1 MQIDV
6 ATLIQWI
13 DAHQHKDEALAG
25 FYRARFRDELKPA
38 FTAWLATRPFTN
50 HAAPPTPF
58 AMPVYRLKA
67 ATEAERLESTA
78 AADSDRAKSANQNAD
93 NYMLAVVL
101 FASSLFFA
109 GISVKLH
116 SFGARAALLAFGC
129 VIFLGT
135 PIWALT
141 LPVQLAT

>member
-1 MQIDV
+1 MDR
-6 ATLIQWI
+6 
-13 DAHQHKDEALAG
+13 AHQHSDEALAG
-25 FYRARFRDELKPA
+25 FYRARFRDEFKPA
-38 FTAWLATRPFTN
+38 FAAWLAEKPFTN

-58 AMPVYRLKA
+58 AMPVYKLKA
-67 ATEAERLESTA
+67 STEAERLESTA

-116 SFGARAALLAFGC
+116 SVGARAAILGLGC

-135 PIWALT
+135 LIWALT